1 MRIHFPTFPGPL
13 GPTLQLAFNNL
24 QTALMA
30 AISKDEAAPRILLSS
45 PNGTVYSITVS
56 DAGVV
61 TTVAIS
67 GKTRE
72 I

>member
-30 AISKDEAAPRILLSS
+30 AISKDEETPRIILRS
-45 PNGTVYSITVS
+45 PNGTTYALSTT